1 NSANNFELG
10 RQDGAGRQQQT
21 ARAKAAASEQVSEGK
36 KYIGAID
43 QGTSSSRFILFP
55 IDEDSTTTGT
65 ICSQK
70 EIPKITAHGK
80 TEWVEQCPEAI
91 FQSVVDCI
99 EDVVGRILPAKGG
112 SAEDILTVGI
122 TNQRESTILWDRA
135 TGKPLYN
142 SIVWL
147 DNRASE
153 LVSKILKEK
162 SATDIAAVKAK
173 TGLTI
178 SSYFS
183 ALKIRWL
190 LENVPEVRAAAKE
203 HRLAFGTVDS
213 WLCYRLTGGAR
224 HITDVTNASRTLLM
238 DLETLRWD
246 PFLCEFFGIPM
257 SILPAIEPCA
267 AAHGIIAQGPLAGLR
282 IDGII
287 GDQQAA
293 LVGQRCLAIGQ
304 MKITYGTGGFIVQN
318 IGPGPLHG
326 ALKAGGAPWYALEGS
341 IAVAGSAITWLR
353 NNLGVV
359 KSYEEVEP
367 AAASVPD
374 SGGIVFV
381 PALQGILYA
390 PFWDSNA
397 TSAIFGCSFN
407 TSPGHIVRATL
418 ESVAFST
425 QDIISLMFTEGD
437 GGGPETD
444 EPTVDVETSS
454 VCSDTQPGIRI
465 DGGMT
470 KNTLF
475 CQILA
480 NITGHRILRSANAE
494 STALGA
500 AMVAGYLHGHW
511 ETFGRGLGKKKPRK
525 PIPPRFSKIS
535 QNGNGPVPNGKAN
548 GTTTLSPAKANGHVP
563 NGITTAST
571 ASPKQPPNSNIPK
584 PLIEQLEGGGGP
596 VEVFT
601 SQLDEKSRQAKIR
614 QWHEAVK
621 RCLRWNRHGNEELI
635 EYLRLAVLPFGGF
648 IVGAFAMVII
658 GAIRHGGKG
667 GLL

>member
-1 NSANNFELG
+1 
-10 RQDGAGRQQQT
+10 
-21 ARAKAAASEQVSEGK
+21 
-36 KYIGAID
+36 
-43 QGTSSSRFILFP
+43 
-55 IDEDSTTTGT
+55 
-65 ICSQK
+65 
-70 EIPKITAHGK
+70 
-80 TEWVEQCPEAI
+80 
-91 FQSVVDCI
+91 
-99 EDVVGRILPAKGG
+99 
-112 SAEDILTVGI
+112 
-122 TNQRESTILWDRA
+122 
-135 TGKPLYN
+135 
-142 SIVWL
+142 
-147 DNRASE
+147 
-153 LVSKILKEK
+153 
-162 SATDIAAVKAK
+162 
-173 TGLTI
+173 
-178 SSYFS
+178 
-183 ALKIRWL
+183 
-190 LENVPEVRAAAKE
+190 
-203 HRLAFGTVDS
+203 
-213 WLCYRLTGGAR
+213 
-224 HITDVTNASRTLLM
+224 M
-238 DLETLRWD
+238 
-246 PFLCEFFGIPM
+246 
-257 SILPAIEPCA
+257 
-267 AAHGIIAQGPLAGLR
+267 
-282 IDGII
+282 
-287 GDQQAA
+287 
-293 LVGQRCLAIGQ
+293 GQRCLAIGQ

-326 ALKAGGAPWYALEGS
+326 ALKAVPKAARRNLLTTVAYQLGEDGAPWYALEGS

-525 PIPPRFSKIS
+525 PIPPRSPDSEIQAQIQ

-548 GTTTLSPAKANGHVP
+548 GTLSPAKANGHVP
-563 NGITTAST
+563 NRTT
-571 ASPKQPPNSNIPK
+571 ASPKQPPNSSNIPK

-621 RCLRWNRHGNEELI
+621 RCLRWNRRGNEELI

-658 GAIRHGGKG
+658 GAIRHSGGKG